1 MSLPL
6 SRRDSGIV
14 TQPGLNDKRMKWE
27 DDMQNERVNPSTE

>member
-14 TQPGLNDKRMKWE
+14 TQLGLNDKRMKRE
-27 DDMQNERVNPSTE
+27 DDMQNERANPCIE